1 MNFTVGVS
9 KELIKDMDIII
20 ENFVAKYRE
29 DVIAVEAFAI
39 CLQTLIDK
47 RDEIQDML
55 EESENE

>member
-1 MNFTVGVS
+1 MNFSVEIS

-29 DVIAVEAFAI
+29 DVITVEALAI

-47 RDEIQDML
+47 RDEIQGML
-55 EESENE
+55 EEDENE